1 MGSTC
6 CGTFEAPCPVQRA
19 NVALRP
25 RQVRVA
31 GLGEDWVSSQ
41 RILDPIT
48 LGKALCAARKDDVE
62 SLNVEARLLALL
74 AEQSDA
80 LRLGCGSGLA
90 GSGGGRLLE
99 HGMEL
104 GVVGGPRAPPRVR

>member
-1 MGSTC
+1 MC
-6 CGTFEAPCPVQRA
+6 CGTFEAPCPAQRA

-41 RILDPIT
+41 RILDPIA
-48 LGKALCAARKDDVE
+48 LGKALCAARKDGVE

-99 HGMEL
+99 HMGWSSARWCRQ
-104 GVVGGPRAPPRVR
+104 GW